1 MPRFE
6 KNGKRF
12 EKKGD
17 PAVKQRLRANPSW
30 RVKFL
35 VAGVIMAAAFV
46 PGACKSEKQAPT
58 PPPAPVV
65 TVMDIVPQDVPVAFE
80 FVAQTQ
86 SSHLVNIQARVSG
99 FLDKRMYTEGA
110 VVKEGQVLFQM
121 DAKPFQVQL
130 AQAEA
135 ALAKQ
140 QAALETAR
148 LNLERTKPLVEQ
160 DALSQKDLDDAT
172 GQYQSA
178 AAATEQAKAQVE
190 AARLNLSYTT
200 ITSPV
205 TGVSSSARQTDGTY
219 ISPQNS
225 LLTTVAVLSP
235 VWVNFSVSENE
246 MYKYRDQMAKGL
258 LRSPS
263 YTDIEVEIILV
274 DGSIY
279 PYKGQMTFA
288 EPSYNA
294 QTGTFLIRASVHN
307 PDGILRPNQYVRARL
322 KGAVRPK
329 AILVPQRAVQQGPRG
344 HFVWVVGKEGKAEQ
358 RPVVVGDWH
367 GDDWFI
373 FEGLLNGEQVV
384 VDGALT
390 LRPGAAVSTKPYGA
404 GLTHGPAGDTSSK
417 ADSTKSGEK
426 KET

>member
-1 MPRFE
+1 MI
-6 KNGKRF
+6 
-12 EKKGD
+12 
-17 PAVKQRLRANPSW
+17 V
-30 RVKFL
+30 
-35 VAGVIMAAAFV
+35 AAAFL
-46 PGACKSEKQAPT
+46 PGACKSEKEAPA
-58 PPPAPVV
+58 PPPPPVV
-65 TVMDIVPQDVPVAFE
+65 TVMDIVQRDVPVTFE
-80 FVAQTQ
+80 YVAQTQ
-86 SSHLVNIQARVSG
+86 SSHLVNIQARVNG
-99 FLDKRMYTEGA
+99 FLDKRLYTEGA

-130 AQAEA
+130 VQAEA

-140 QAALETAR
+140 EAALETAR
-148 LNLERTKPLVEQ
+148 LNLARTKPLAEQ
-160 DALSQKDLDDAT
+160 NALSQKDLDDAT
-172 GQYQSA
+172 GQYHSA

-235 VWVNFSVSENE
+235 IWVNFSLSENE
-246 MYKYRDQMAKGL
+246 MQKYRAQMAKGL
-258 LRSPS
+258 LLIPKDKD
-263 YTDIEVEIILV
+263 YEVEILLV
-274 DGSIY
+274 DGSVY
-279 PYKGQMTFA
+279 PYTGRMTFA

-344 HFVWVVGKEGKAEQ
+344 HFVWVVGKEGKVEQ
-358 RPVVVGDWH
+358 RPVVGGDWH
-367 GDDWFI
+367 GDEWFI
-373 FEGLLNGEQVV
+373 FEGLRSGEQVV
-384 VDGALT
+384 IDGALT
-390 LRPGAAVSTKPYGA
+390 LRPGVAVSRKPYDVGQASGA
-404 GLTHGPAGDTSSK
+404 AGGISSK
-417 ADSTKSGEK
+417 AGAAKGDK
-426 KET
+426 